1 MEYCENFRQEA
12 AMEMNVGL
20 PEPVRLSI
28 SEGLSR
34 VLAETYALYLKTQNF
49 HWNVRGPEFYSLHLL
64 FEKQYEELAD
74 AVDEVAERIRALG
87 FFVDA
92 SLGAFRTK
100 SSIKD
105 EDKVLNFREML
116 LSLIEGH
123 DTCIRHMRKVA
134 EIADKD
140 MDFATTDML
149 GRLLGSHE
157 KMAWFLRSQL

>member
-1 MEYCENFRQEA
+1 
-12 AMEMNVGL
+12 MEMNVGL